1 MKTTFYETSKSV
13 FDEIV
18 SSSTANVDFKISDK
32 IEYAKIEYGKKI
44 KITMPKPITLHKKYY
59 FEGNVFC
66 EYEKCR
72 DSLWNLYL
80 TTIYHVGA
88 HIQVSNYDDYKN
100 WCANKTSEKC
110 WNVINFVEDMKVD
123 EYIEKHHTDVWQNMT
138 LIKTKYDQYFNN
150 KIQEN
155 SKYTQEKFSKYSGVE
170 NSKELW
176 RSKFKETFLKIYYQ
190 NRKEITPYLDFLYKN
205 QHLLPKHNLPYCD
218 RPYYKKY
225 DKPITNLIVDP
236 KGEFK
241 RVTSVLDERWLHET
255 ALDAERLEHF
265 QKYARNSNFD
275 KIEIS
280 PENHGEFMRINQE
293 NASDLRRLRTG
304 LSQISFFVDSPAFE
318 QIGIIDMPSA
328 IQRVAS
334 EIEEIECFEQD
345 IPRMESENWVVIFDN
360 SASMSLRF
368 EEMKKFIL
376 NLGETAEA
384 INKSGGK
391 WGLYSFNNKFL
402 IVKDHK
408 ENYNQTVKA
417 RIGGM
422 KTSGMSF
429 ITDAID
435 MGAKILSHDN
445 KSQNKYLIIISDGKP
460 LGTDTS
466 EQDVLRAL
474 ERAQKQR
481 INLIGI
487 GTPHSMRKPFAFTID
502 YVDSKKSVKK
512 FISAYTTLV
521 ESG

>member
-1 MKTTFYETSKSV
+1 MKKTLYDISKSV
-13 FDEIV
+13 FDKIV
-18 SSSTANVDFKISDK
+18 TPSTVNVDFNISDK

-44 KITMPKPITLHKKYY
+44 KITMPKPITLNKKFY

-88 HIQVSNYDDYKN
+88 HVQVSNYDDYKN
-100 WCANKTSEKC
+100 WCANKTFEKC
-110 WNVINFVEDMKVD
+110 WKVINFVEDMKVD
-123 EYIEKHHTDVWQNMT
+123 EYMEKHHTDVWQNMT
-138 LIKTKYDQYFNN
+138 LIKTKYDCYFNN
-150 KIQEN
+150 KIQKN
-155 SKYTQEKFSKYSGVE
+155 SKYTQEKFSKYSGVD
-170 NSKELW
+170 NLKESW
-176 RSKFKETFLKIYYQ
+176 RSKFKKIFLELIDEQ
-190 NRKEITPYLDFLYKN
+190 NSKEIIPYLDFLYKN

-225 DKPITNLIVDP
+225 DKPIPNLLVDP
-236 KGEFK
+236 KDEFK
-241 RVTSVLDERWLHET
+241 IIISELDERWLHET
-255 ALDAERLEHF
+255 SLENERLEHF
-265 QKYARNSNFD
+265 QKYATNSNFD

-334 EIEEIECFEQD
+334 EAEEIECFEQD

-376 NLGETAEA
+376 SLGETAER

-402 IVKDHK
+402 IVKDHT

-417 RIGGM
+417 RIGGL

-445 KSQNKYLIIISDGKP
+445 KSQNKYLIIVSDGKP
-460 LGTDTS
+460 LGTGTS
-466 EQDVLRAL
+466 EKDVLRSL
-474 ERAQKQR
+474 ERAKKQR

-487 GTPHSMRKPFAFTID
+487 GTPLNMTKPFAFTID

-512 FISAYTTLV
+512 FINAYTTLAQ
-521 ESG
+521 S